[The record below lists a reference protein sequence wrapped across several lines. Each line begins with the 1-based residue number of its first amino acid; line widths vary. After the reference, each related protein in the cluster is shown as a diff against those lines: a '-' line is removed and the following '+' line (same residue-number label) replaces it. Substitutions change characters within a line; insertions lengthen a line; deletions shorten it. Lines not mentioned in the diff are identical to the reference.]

1 MIPQLVVGPNPQF
14 LPVQDQSVA
23 VVRVEQSDL
32 PIGFPAQRPVAALF
46 RPENQADRREQALN
60 NAMQLQIYD
69 QIFILGNLFQAA
81 ADARALLLSENKT
94 LREQILLRT
103 ITLEKEWLGVAEIFS
118 ARVDNL
124 HRGLGNFY
132 QQFLAECQET
142 HKTWD
147 SYQSCEIPR
156 GPSGTWDWSMPN
168 NWNWDKLNQLFQ
180 GDYSK
185 LGASIQMRFLH
196 SKYWCH
202 VREPL
207 SATRG
212 LYLTGRDSL
221 KALVRA
227 EIQKIQMESLLEE
240 RASDL
245 SRDLQQVSL
254 SSLVDEHS
262 VFHVYTQMRKEE
274 IKMMERRNLPLRN
287 ENVRLEKK
295 KNELENMG
303 ERFLAVFHK
312 HLSPCFQL
320 LTGIKEVEDACGMIF
335 CSSSCFKRMNV
346 FNPSMRAGGEAKAIE
361 QKAKFKQHLREI
373 EPLVEALLKK
383 DTP

>member
-1 MIPQLVVGPNPQF
+1 MIPQLVVGLNPQF
-14 LPVQDQSVA
+14 PPVQDQSVA
-23 VVRVEQSDL
+23 VIRVEQSDL
-32 PIGFPAQRPVAALF
+32 PIGFPAQRPGAALF

-60 NAMQLQIYD
+60 NAMQVQIYD
-69 QIFILGNLFQAA
+69 QMFMLGTLFQAA
-81 ADARALLLSENKT
+81 TDARALLLSENKT
-94 LREQILLRT
+94 LRQHILQRT

-147 SYQSCEIPR
+147 SYQSCEIPG
-156 GPSGTWDWSMPN
+156 GPGRTWDWNMPN

-185 LGASIQMRFLH
+185 LGASMQMRFLH

-245 SRDLQQVSL
+245 SRDLQQVPL
-254 SSLVDEHS
+254 SNLVDERA
-262 VFHVYTQMRKEE
+262 VFQVYTQMRKEE

-287 ENVRLEKK
+287 ENVCLEKK
-295 KNELENMG
+295 KNELENME

-320 LTGIKEVEDACGMIF
+320 LAGIKEMEDACGMII
-335 CSSSCFKRMNV
+335 SSSCSFKRMNV
-346 FNPSMRAGGEAKAIE
+346 FNPSLRAGCEAKAIE
-361 QKAKFKQHLREI
+361 QKAKFKQHLKEI
-373 EPLVEALLKK
+373 EPLVEALEKK
-383 DTP
+383 ESP